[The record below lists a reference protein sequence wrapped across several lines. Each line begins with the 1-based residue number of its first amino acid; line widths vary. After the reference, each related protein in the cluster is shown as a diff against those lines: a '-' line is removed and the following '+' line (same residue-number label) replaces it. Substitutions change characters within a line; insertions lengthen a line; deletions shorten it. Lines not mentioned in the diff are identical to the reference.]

1 MTTGGADEDDAH
13 WLSEEDTKNLK
24 EIFFNILVSVRL
36 GGGETEA
43 RGGGAGPPCDVTCR
57 VLPLRRPPHQIQ
69 GTEEAQKERRRQQAL
84 EDNYRFVWGGRD
96 EPQPPGDSEDP
107 DF

>member
-36 GGGETEA
+36 GGG
-43 RGGGAGPPCDVTCR
+43 
-57 VLPLRRPPHQIQ
+57 
-69 GTEEAQKERRRQQAL
+69 
-84 EDNYRFVWGGRD
+84 N
-96 EPQPPGDSEDP
+96 
-107 DF
+107 

>member
-1 MTTGGADEDDAH
+1 MTCH
-13 WLSEEDTKNLK
+13 
-24 EIFFNILVSVRL
+24 
-36 GGGETEA
+36 
-43 RGGGAGPPCDVTCR
+43 